1 MSENNITNEVTEA
14 AKNAEENVTK
24 AVEET
29 VEAPAQESTPAEASA
44 PEPEATKEEAKE
56 EPKAAAKGGKK
67 HIIVDPITR
76 IEGHLRI
83 EAIIDENNKIVDAY
97 SSSTMFRG
105 IETILKG
112 RDPRDCGLMAMRICG
127 VCTGTHYQRS
137 IEAVEDAFNITIP
150 KNARLVRN
158 LIQGAL
164 YVHDHLV
171 HFYHLHAL
179 DFVDVLSAT
188 KADPKKTA
196 EEAIKWAKIAGHK
209 PYISAEADFK
219 AVQDRVIKFAK
230 EGRLGIFGNGYW
242 GNKHYKLTPE
252 QNLLG
257 VTHYLKALDIQRE
270 MAKMQAIFGGK
281 NPHPQSIVVGGV
293 TCVQDIQNPARIAL
307 FKQLLKESTDFVKGA
322 YLPDVYMA
330 GTMYAE
336 EATDKD
342 ATYKGVGG
350 TGGGLLSYMSYG
362 DFKLDD
368 TGFYNAAQ
376 LFPSGL
382 VFDGD
387 ITKAYE
393 LDESKITEDVT
404 HSWYEGDKPLHP
416 YDGETVP
423 KYTGLE
429 KKEDGYA
436 YLKTDEKYSWI
447 KSPRYDG
454 KPVEVGPLARMVVGY
469 VKGDARIKKYVDNF
483 LKRSKLPITVLFSTV
498 GRTAARA
505 IETELMADVMMEWVD
520 ELAKNVASG
529 DLSTWTEFDFDEVS
543 VDCKGRGLAEAPRG
557 ALGHWVKVKDGI
569 VTNYQAVVPST
580 WNAGPRDAEGKLGA
594 YEASLIGTKV
604 ANPEE
609 PLEIIRTIHSFDP
622 CIACAVH
629 VIDTKGKELAVYKVD
644 PTCTF

>member
-1 MSENNITNEVTEA
+1 M
-14 AKNAEENVTK
+14 
-24 AVEET
+24 
-29 VEAPAQESTPAEASA
+29 
-44 PEPEATKEEAKE
+44 
-56 EPKAAAKGGKK
+56 GKK

-83 EAIIDENNKIVDAY
+83 EAIIDENNKVVDAY

-137 IEAVEDAFNITIP
+137 IEAVEDAFKITIP

-179 DFVDVLSAT
+179 DFVDVVAAT
-188 KADPKKTA
+188 KADPAATA
-196 EEAIKWAKIAGHK
+196 AEAAKWADVAGVA
-209 PYISAEADFK
+209 PYTSDPTEFK
-219 AVQDRVIKFAK
+219 LIQDRIIKFVK

-242 GNKHYKLTPE
+242 GNPHYKLTPE
-252 QNLLG
+252 QNLIG
-257 VTHYLKALDIQRE
+257 VTHYLKALDIQRD

-293 TCVQDIQNPARIAL
+293 TCVQDIKNPARIAL
-307 FKQLLKESTDFVKGA
+307 FKQLLQDSTEFVKRA

-342 ATYKGVGG
+342 ATLKGVGG
-350 TGGGLLSYMSYG
+350 TGGGILSYMSYG
-362 DFKLDD
+362 DFRLDD
-368 TGFYNAAQ
+368 TGFYNSEL
-376 LFPSGL
+376 LFPSGVVL
-382 VFDGD
+382 DGD
-387 ITKAYE
+387 ISKAFDLDPTKV
-393 LDESKITEDVT
+393 TEDVT
-404 HSWYEGDKPLHP
+404 HAWYEGSKPLHP
-416 YDGETVP
+416 YDGETIP
-423 KYTGLE
+423 KFTGFKE
-429 KKEDGYA
+429 GEDGYK

-447 KSPRYDG
+447 KSPLYDG
-454 KPVEVGPLARMVVGY
+454 KKVEVGPLARMVVGY
-469 VKGDARIKKYVDNF
+469 VKGDKRIKKYVDNF
-483 LKRSKLPITVLFSTV
+483 LTRANLPITVLFSTV

-505 IETELMADVMMEWVD
+505 IETEMMADVMFEWVD
-520 ELAKNVASG
+520 ELAKNAASG
-529 DLSTWTEFDFDEVS
+529 DLSTWTEFDFDTVAA
-543 VDCKGRGLAEAPRG
+543 DTKGMGLAEAPRG
-557 ALGHWVKVKDGI
+557 ALGHWVRIKDGK
-569 VTNYQAVVPST
+569 VANYQAVVPST
-580 WNAGPRDAEGKLGA
+580 WNAGPRGPNGEIGA
-594 YEASLIGTKV
+594 YEGSLIGTKV
-604 ANPEE
+604 ADPEQ

-629 VIDTKGKELAVYKVD
+629 VVDTKGKELAVYKVD
-644 PTCTF
+644 PTCAF

>member
-1 MSENNITNEVTEA
+1 MPENNTTTVTE
-14 AKNAEENVTK
+14 
-24 AVEET
+24 ET
-29 VEAPAQESTPAEASA
+29 ATPAAAAESA
-44 PEPEATKEEAKE
+44 TPAAET
-56 EPKAAAKGGKK
+56 PKAGKK

-83 EAIIDENNKIVDAY
+83 EAVIDENNKIVDAW

-137 IEAVEDAFNITIP
+137 IEAVEDAFKITIP

-179 DFVDVLSAT
+179 DFVDVVSAT
-188 KADPKKTA
+188 KADPVATA
-196 EEAIKWAKIAGHK
+196 AEAEKWAKVSGHK
-209 PYISAEADFK
+209 PYISGAPDFK
-219 AVQDRVIKFAK
+219 AVQDRIVKFVK

-242 GNKHYKLTPE
+242 GNPHYKLTPE
-252 QNLLG
+252 QNLIG
-257 VTHYLKALDIQRE
+257 VAHYLKALDIQRDL
-270 MAKMQAIFGGK
+270 AKMQAIFGGK

-307 FKQLLKESTDFVKGA
+307 FKQLLKEGNEFIKGA

-330 GTMYAE
+330 GTMYAD

-342 ATYKGVGG
+342 ATLKGVGG
-350 TGGGLLSYMSYG
+350 TGGGILSYMSYG
-362 DFKLDD
+362 DFRLDD
-368 TGFYNAAQ
+368 TGFYNAET

-382 VFDGD
+382 VLDGD
-387 ITKAYE
+387 ISKALE
-393 LDESKITEDVT
+393 VDPAKITEDVT
-404 HSWYEGDKPLHP
+404 HSWYEGTGAPEHP
-416 YDGETVP
+416 YDGTTIP

-429 KKEDGYA
+429 KKPDGYS

-447 KSPRYDG
+447 KSPLYDG
-454 KPVEVGPLARMVVGY
+454 KKVEVGPLARMVVGY
-469 VKGDARIKKYVDNF
+469 VKGDKRITKYVGNF
-483 LKRSKLPITVLFSTV
+483 LERANLPVTVLFSTV

-505 IETELMADVMMEWVD
+505 IETELMGDVMMEWVD
-520 ELAKNVASG
+520 ELAKNAASG
-529 DLSTWTEFDFDEVS
+529 DLSTWTEFDFDKVS
-543 VDCKGRGLAEAPRG
+543 VDTKGMGLAEAPRG
-557 ALGHWVKVKDGI
+557 SLGHWVKVKNGK
-569 VTNYQAVVPST
+569 VENYQAVVPST
-580 WNAGPRDAEGKLGA
+580 WNAGPRGPNGEIGA
-594 YEASLIGTKV
+594 YEGSLIGTKV

-629 VIDTKGKELAVYKVD
+629 VVDTKGKELAVYKVD
-644 PTCTF
+644 PTCAF

>member
-1 MSENNITNEVTEA
+1 MS
-14 AKNAEENVTK
+14 
-24 AVEET
+24 
-29 VEAPAQESTPAEASA
+29 
-44 PEPEATKEEAKE
+44 
-56 EPKAAAKGGKK
+56 KK

-105 IETILKG
+105 IETIMKG

-137 IEAVEDAFNITIP
+137 IEAVEDAFKITIP

-179 DFVDVLSAT
+179 DFVDVVSAT
-188 KADPKKTA
+188 KADPSLVA
-196 EEAIKWAKIAGHK
+196 QEAVKWAKIAGATPH
-209 PYISAEADFK
+209 ISGASEFK
-219 AVQDRVIKFAK
+219 AVQDRIVKFVK

-242 GNKHYKLTPE
+242 GNPNYKLTPE
-252 QNLLG
+252 QNLLA
-257 VTHYLKALDIQRE
+257 VTHYLKALDIQRDL
-270 MAKMQAIFGGK
+270 AKMQAIFGGK

-293 TCVQDIQNPARIAL
+293 TCVQDIKNHARIAL
-307 FKQLLKESTDFVKGA
+307 FKQLLKDGIKFIKGA

-330 GTMYAE
+330 GTMYKE

-342 ATYKGVGG
+342 ATYKGIGG

-368 TGFYNAAQ
+368 TGFYKAKS

-382 VFDGD
+382 VLDGD
-387 ITKAYE
+387 ITKVHP
-393 LDESKITEDVT
+393 LDQQKIAEDVT
-404 HSWYEGDKPLHP
+404 HSWYEGTGKPEHP
-416 YDGETVP
+416 YVGTTNP

-436 YLKTDEKYSWI
+436 YLKTNEKYSWI
-447 KSPRYDG
+447 KSPRYNG
-454 KPVEVGPLARMVVGY
+454 KPVEVGPLARMVIGY
-469 VKGDARIKKYVDNF
+469 VGGDKRIQKYVGNF
-483 LKRSKLPITVLFSTV
+483 LNRSGLPIEVLFSTV

-505 IETELMADVMMEWVD
+505 IETELMTDVMMEWVD

-529 DLSTWTEFDFDEVS
+529 DLSTWREFDFEKVS
-543 VDCKGRGLAEAPRG
+543 VDAKGMGLAEAPRG
-557 ALGHWVKVKDGI
+557 ALGHWVVIKAGKI
-569 VTNYQAVVPST
+569 ANYQAIVPST
-580 WNAGPRDAEGKLGA
+580 WNAGPRDNKGQLGA

-604 ANPEE
+604 ADPEQ
-609 PLEIIRTIHSFDP
+609 PLEIVRTIHSFDP

-629 VIDTKGKELAVYKVD
+629 IVDTKGKELAVYKVD
-644 PTCTF
+644 PTCAF